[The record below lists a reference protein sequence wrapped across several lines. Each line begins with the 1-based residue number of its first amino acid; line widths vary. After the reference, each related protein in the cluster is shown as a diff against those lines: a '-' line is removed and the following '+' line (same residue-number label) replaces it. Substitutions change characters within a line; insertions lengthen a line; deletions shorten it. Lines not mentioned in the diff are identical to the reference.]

1 MKTYSTQEVLQD
13 PKNMTVWL
21 YGHTLAEILKKEYS
35 GVTLTPKIMESDFI
49 KAAYQGKSWR
59 HDYGQHLRMCITS
72 PEFKIEVNALNETTV
87 DLFTIEVTNKGQGLG
102 NDLMLAIMAIAD
114 VSDTDISLVPVA
126 MNSTDDVV
134 EADKAA
140 QWLRDWYDCM
150 RFSECEDGPEMI
162 YHANWAEKAIIGD
175 HYSRIGLKQIQTNT
189 YNNRIKV

>member
-13 PKNMTVWL
+13 PKNMKVWL
-21 YGHTLAEILKKEYS
+21 YGHTLAEVLKKEYEN
-35 GVTLTPKIMESDFI
+35 VTLTPKMMESDFI

-59 HDYGQHLRMCITS
+59 HDYGQHLRMSIES
-72 PEFKIEVNALNETTV
+72 PEFIIEFNALNETTV
-87 DLFTIEVTNKGQGLG
+87 DLFTIVVANKGQGLG
-102 NDLMLAIMAIAD
+102 NDLMLAIMTIAD

-126 MNSTDDVV
+126 MNSTDDVL

-150 RFSECEDGPEMI
+150 RFSECEDSPEMI
-162 YHANWAEKAIIGD
+162 YHANFLDKAITGD
-175 HYSRIGLKQIQTNT
+175 HYGRIGLKQTQTTT